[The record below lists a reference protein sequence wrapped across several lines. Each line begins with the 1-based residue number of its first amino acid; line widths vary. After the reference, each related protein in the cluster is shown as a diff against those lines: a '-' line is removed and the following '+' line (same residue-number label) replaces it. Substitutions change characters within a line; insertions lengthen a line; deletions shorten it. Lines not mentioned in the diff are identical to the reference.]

1 VTRPPPARAT
11 AIAEAEQRLGVT
23 RPQSYRAF
31 LEAANGLK
39 EYSPIGV
46 ELWTVEKIS
55 WVLDAGRTLLD
66 FHEMT
71 GLEDLVKGV
80 RKSLL
85 IGSEPDGA
93 ECLLLVPA
101 DDPAAE

>member
-1 VTRPPPARAT
+1 VTRAAARAT
-11 AIAEAEQRLGVT
+11 AIAEAEQWLGVT

-31 LEAANGLK
+31 LEATNGLK
-39 EYSPIGV
+39 EYSPIRV
-46 ELWTVEKIS
+46 ELWTVENIG
-55 WVLDAGRTLLD
+55 WVRDADRTLLD
-66 FHEMT
+66 LHEMT
-71 GLEDLVKGV
+71 DLEDLVKGV